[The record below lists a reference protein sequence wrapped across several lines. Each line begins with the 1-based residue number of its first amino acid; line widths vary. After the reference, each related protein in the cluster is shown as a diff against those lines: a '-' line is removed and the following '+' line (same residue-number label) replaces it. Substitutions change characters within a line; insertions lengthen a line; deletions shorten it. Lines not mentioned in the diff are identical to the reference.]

1 MVSLSSVSHSS
12 KLMKPKVGV
21 EETSDYCQPVS
32 SKGNNLDL
40 QLVSE
45 VQGGNRW
52 DLQAIAGQSEVQVIT
67 GP

>member
-1 MVSLSSVSHSS
+1 
-12 KLMKPKVGV
+12 MKPKVGV